1 MTKAIQIFRS
11 GTHTDASG
19 NKIIISND
27 DIDTMIA
34 NYNESNKAPLVIGH
48 PTTNAPAFGWAN
60 KLSRKDDILY
70 ASFSDVH
77 EDIKQAVTDKHY
89 QKVST
94 SFYTPQHPHNPTQ
107 GSWYPRHVGLL
118 GATPPAIK
126 GLETVAFSE
135 TDNDCLTVEFAE
147 VSEWALMPLLRNIRD
162 YFVEELGRE
171 KAEQIMPSHQLD
183 HIIKETPDNNIN
195 FSESDAEINIKGD
208 ATSLLADEGSAHQ
221 LATTPLNNPPASPN
235 INNSNLNEKDNSMTD
250 EQKAALEAR
259 EAQLK
264 KQEDAL
270 AKSTA
275 DFSEN
280 MRTTTLEATK
290 GNLAGLRDAGK
301 ISPAAYDKVAE
312 FAENLSKIVTVD
324 FSESDATNPV
334 ADFGKFI
341 AEFAETMQAG
351 TAPAGEASA
360 SDGTADFSEAD
371 KQSALITHTQKLMA
385 ENPALSSA
393 QAATQAAKEI
403 K

>member
-77 EDIKQAVTDKHY
+77 EGIKQAVTDKHY

-118 GATPPAIK
+118 GATAPAIK

-147 VSEWALMPLLRNIRD
+147 VSAWSMKKFVRGLRDFLIAEHGIETAD
-162 YFVEELGRE
+162 KYAPDWVVEDLVIE
-171 KAEQIMPSHQLD
+171 EQS
-183 HIIKETPDNNIN
+183 ENIN
-195 FSESDAEINIKGD
+195 FSEKTSAELQGTAGG
-208 ATSLLADEGSAHQ
+208 ATS
-221 LATTPLNNPPASPN
+221 LNNPPASHNPN
-235 INNSNLNEKDNSMTD
+235 IEKEQPMTD

-259 EAQLK
+259 EVQLK

>member
-94 SFYTPQHPHNPTQ
+94 SFYAPQHPHNPTQ

-118 GATPPAIK
+118 GATAPAIK

-195 FSESDAEINIKGD
+195 FSESDAEINIKGG

-221 LATTPLNNPPASPN
+221 LAPTPLNNPPASPN
-235 INNSNLNEKDNSMTD
+235 INNSNLNEKEQPMTD

-351 TAPAGEASA
+351 TAPKGEASA